1 MVKSTHIL
9 AWQHEVV
16 FAAMVGRIPFVND
29 LLMLPCICFAATM
42 GQIPFVNDLAS
53 RHRVCSRCGSCGVV
67 QCFVDALFNVVS
79 LSEGVPLI
87 NVIFFWIPFVDALL
101 MLPCILLTLPIPG
114 ISFADDV
121 KCMTRSSTKKL
132 FTPSKNSEREFRS
145 SRRLFKT
152 LSLDELNSP
161 EFNLFYDL
169 EEHSEEEVA
178 EIMVKTMEEYMC
190 KT

>member
-42 GQIPFVNDLAS
+42 GHHDIVFAAIVG
-53 RHRVCSRCGSCGVV
+53 HGGVV

-87 NVIFFWIPFVDALL
+87 NVIFFWLGFVDALL
-101 MLPCILLTLPIPG
+101 MLPCILLTLPIPVVKRVDG
-114 ISFADDV
+114 NYYKVSLIMTNCSDCDLGEATGEALTKWCLQPCRVVYEFYCASYALFADCCSDD
-121 KCMTRSSTKKL
+121 
-132 FTPSKNSEREFRS
+132 N
-145 SRRLFKT
+145 
-152 LSLDELNSP
+152 
-161 EFNLFYDL
+161 
-169 EEHSEEEVA
+169 
-178 EIMVKTMEEYMC
+178 
-190 KT
+190 